1 MSHLSLNQED
11 LLKVFEPQTEL
22 DFIIR
27 HFEAEFEQKGEV
39 ICRIRL
45 NDLNLTE
52 DDEMRFR
59 DTPLSKIQSLEV
71 DTENPYQ
78 LFKDV
83 LSYWKTHLP
92 SLIKSADRL
101 SQNLRFKSLDQ
112 SAYDLSQFIDQSHLL
127 VNSLNSISSLC
138 QHRAITLPERWSPSE
153 LKLWMAFNELLDSFN
168 DKNSGVMADTI
179 EYDLADSLQT
189 WLEVLSEMTP

>member
-1 MSHLSLNQED
+1 MGHLSLKQEE

-22 DFIIR
+22 DHIIR
-27 HFEAEFEQKGEV
+27 HYEAEFEQRGEV

-45 NDLNLTE
+45 NDLNLSE

-71 DTENPYQ
+71 DTENPFQ
-78 LFKDV
+78 LFREV
-83 LSYWKTHLP
+83 LTYWKAHLP
-92 SLIKSADRL
+92 SLINSADRL
-101 SQNLRFKSLDQ
+101 SQNLRFKSLDK

-138 QHRAITLPERWSPSE
+138 QHRAITLPELWSPSE

-168 DKNSGVMADTI
+168 EKNTSVMADTI

>member
-1 MSHLSLNQED
+1 MSHLSINQAE
-11 LLKVFEPQTEL
+11 LLKVFDPQTEL
-22 DFIIR
+22 DLIIK
-27 HFEAEFEQKGEV
+27 HFEEEFEKKGEV
-39 ICRIRL
+39 ICRIRI

-52 DDEMRFR
+52 DDEQRFR
-59 DTPLSKIQSLEV
+59 STPLSKIQLFEV
-71 DTENPYQ
+71 ETEDPYQ

-92 SLIKSADRL
+92 ALITSADRL

-112 SAYDLSQFIDQSHLL
+112 SATELSKFIDQSHLL

-138 QHRAITLPERWSPSE
+138 QHRSISLPLRWGPSE
-153 LKLWMAFNELLDSFN
+153 LKLWKAFNELLDSFN
-168 DKNSGVMADTI
+168 EKNTNVMADTI

-189 WLEVLSEMTP
+189 WQEVLTEMKA

>member
-1 MSHLSLNQED
+1 MSHLSLNQEE
-11 LLKVFEPQTEL
+11 LLRVFTPQTEL
-22 DFIIR
+22 DSIIR
-27 HFEAEFEQKGEV
+27 YYETEFEQRGEV
-39 ICRIRL
+39 ICRIRI

-52 DDEMRFR
+52 DDEQRFR
-59 DTPLSKIQSLEV
+59 ETPLSKIQRLEV
-71 DTENPYQ
+71 DTEDPYQ

-92 SLIKSADRL
+92 SLIITADHL

-112 SAYDLSQFIDQSHLL
+112 SASDLSQFIDQSHLL

-138 QHRAITLPERWSPSE
+138 QHRDIKLPDQWNPSE
-153 LKLWMAFNELLDSFN
+153 KKLWLAFNELLDSFN
-168 DKNSGVMADTI
+168 LKNTSIMADTI